1 MSVPVLLG
9 NGVVLHLPGL
19 FAEIEENE
27 AKGLTD
33 WRDRLLISDRTHL
46 GENQNQ
52 PKAYPEDI
60 PELKIRFGFGWPS

>member
-1 MSVPVLLG
+1 MLLG

-33 WRDRLLISDRTHL
+33 WRDRLLISDRAHL
-46 GENQNQ
+46 GENLIEQDRH
-52 PKAYPEDI
+52 PLRI
-60 PELKIRFGFGWPS
+60 

>member
-1 MSVPVLLG
+1 MLLG

-33 WRDRLLISDRTHL
+33 WRDRLLISDRAHL
-46 GENQNQ
+46 GENSN
-52 PKAYPEDI
+52 KIDI
-60 PELKIRFGFGWPS
+60 P